1 MNLYRKAK
9 GFTLIEGIITIV
21 LLAIAMITLIS
32 FLFPQVERSAIP
44 YYQARSAAMGEAILN
59 QVLARQFDQNSDPNG
74 DSVYRCGENDQK
86 GQFINCSAIGSNP
99 NPVTLGPDGELE
111 KSQPQYSNDVD
122 DFIGCWGTKEQCQG
136 YKDLHTIDRSKYPNT
151 LMALIP
157 SSDNAKYKHIF
168 AVINVEYDRPD
179 LVALKKQS
187 QPQPYLKK
195 IIVTVNAGRY
205 GKYDYIAYKG
215 NY

>member
-1 MNLYRKAK
+1 MSIYRKAK
-9 GFTLIEGIITIV
+9 GFTLIEGVITIV

-44 YYQARSAAMGEAILN
+44 YYQARSSAIAEAILN
-59 QVLARQFDQNSDPNG
+59 EVLARQFDQNSAPNG
-74 DSVYRCGENDQK
+74 DSVYRCGEDNQQ
-86 GQFINCSAIGSNP
+86 GLFIDCSATGARP
-99 NPVTLGPDGELE
+99 NPAILGPDTPLE
-111 KSQPQYSNDVD
+111 RSQPQYSNDVD

-151 LMALIP
+151 LMALVP
-157 SSDNAKYKHIF
+157 SIDNAKYKHIF
-168 AVINVEYDRPD
+168 AVINVQYDSPD
-179 LVALKKQS
+179 LAELKKQS
-187 QPQPYLKK
+187 QPKPQLKK
-195 IIVTVNAGRY
+195 ITVTVNAGRY

>member
-74 DSVYRCGENDQK
+74 DSVYRCGEDDQK
-86 GQFINCSAIGSNP
+86 GQFINCSATGAYP
-99 NPVTLGPDGELE
+99 KPKTLGPDGKLE
-111 KSQPQYSNDVD
+111 QSQPQYSNDVD
-122 DFIGCWGTKEQCQG
+122 DFIGCWGTAQQCPQTYTYNG
-136 YKDLHTIDRSKYPNT
+136 KAYKKPTLASRRGNLVDLV
-151 LMALIP
+151 P
-157 SSDNAKYKHIF
+157 SLPDSDYTHIF
-168 AVINVEYDRPD
+168 ATINVE
-179 LVALKKQS
+179 VVGQSLKKV
-187 QPQPYLKK
+187 
-195 IIVTVNAGRY
+195 IVNVNAGRY